1 MILCEK
7 IASICN
13 IINQKLCC
21 YDDENNRENNRA
33 NNIENYRAENIEKIR
48 ANYRAKNRAKDRAKD
63 REKDRENDKK
73 EIRSINDFNTED
85 QYDNYLIENDLLCII
100 CFSPLLNNVKNLR
113 CHHKYHIKCL
123 NEWKKYKKKCPI
135 CKINIF

>member
-21 YDDENNRENNRA
+21 YDDENNRV
-33 NNIENYRAENIEKIR
+33 NYR
-48 ANYRAKNRAKDRAKD
+48 ANYRSKNRTKTRENDRENDKKDRAKD

-100 CFSPLLNNVKNLR
+100 CFEPLLNNVKNLR

-123 NEWKKYKKKCPI
+123 NEWRKYKKKCPV
-135 CKINIF
+135 CKINVL